1 MCHRT
6 GVKMN
11 VLIIDLYTAAIFE
24 QLPICMTGQFRG
36 PRFTS
41 CHFWATETSINIYF
55 SGVVTYALLTG
66 RLPYTV
72 EPFKISALYKK
83 MMNGEMN
90 PIPSTLSKNC
100 RDFILKVL
108 TPNPDKRPT
117 VDEII
122 EHKWLKES
130 LDYKYVFF
138 NLRTARWP
146 CLKTM
151 FSYLVGVNERI
162 IEDEESRTLNSDV
175 IRILTTSLGKNQCW
189 CSTCLV
195 EWYSSR
201 MRKSAFWSEII
212 LLSH

>member
-1 MCHRT
+1 MPFSAR
-6 GVKMN
+6 N
-11 VLIIDLYTAAIFE
+11 WPFS
-24 QLPICMTGQFRG
+24 GQNW
-36 PRFTS
+36 
-41 CHFWATETSINIYF
+41 HFLNFNF

-130 LDYKYVFF
+130 LDYKYVLTYAYVDL
-138 NLRTARWP
+138 NLRIALWP
-146 CLKTM
+146 CLKFN

-175 IRILTTSLGKNQCW
+175 IRILTTSLGKIFRYQC
-189 CSTCLV
+189 SMSVV
-195 EWYSSR
+195 EYRISSR
-201 MRKSAFWSEII
+201 MRKSVFEVKLPSG
-212 LLSH
+212 S

>member
-1 MCHRT
+1 MEHFQ
-6 GVKMN
+6 VK
-11 VLIIDLYTAAIFE
+11 IDFSLTFN
-24 QLPICMTGQFRG
+24 L
-36 PRFTS
+36 
-41 CHFWATETSINIYF
+41 

-130 LDYKYVFF
+130 LDYKYVSIH
-138 NLRTARWP
+138 T
-146 CLKTM
+146 
-151 FSYLVGVNERI
+151 
-162 IEDEESRTLNSDV
+162 
-175 IRILTTSLGKNQCW
+175 
-189 CSTCLV
+189 
-195 EWYSSR
+195 
-201 MRKSAFWSEII
+201 
-212 LLSH
+212 